1 MKSDD
6 DLPRQARNKHKE
18 INDKDRRKKKQKG
31 ALGAVFFAY
40 AALTAQSPR
49 PKETPPFLKC
59 FPYVCPEPVLVK

>member
-18 INDKDRRKKKQKG
+18 INEDRRKKKQKG
-31 ALGAVFFAY
+31 GGAVFFAY

-49 PKETPPFLKC
+49 PKETPLFFKC

>member
-18 INDKDRRKKKQKG
+18 INDRDKEINEDRRKKKQKRS
-31 ALGAVFFAY
+31 GAVFFAY

-49 PKETPPFLKC
+49 PKETPLF
-59 FPYVCPEPVLVK
+59 F